1 MTLALLSFS
10 SLPGPMSLA
19 VPYDMSRSRNLPLP
33 FEGRTLVRFAI
44 GLEDAGDLK
53 ADIEQALDVLGRTAI

>member
-1 MTLALLSFS
+1 
-10 SLPGPMSLA
+10 MSLA

-44 GLEDAGDLK
+44 GLEDVADLR
-53 ADIEQALDVLGRTAI
+53 ADLQQSMAQHLA